1 LDPLGLQQKSA
12 VMRGADPVNF
22 QCLSQMMEAKE
33 DLAKQIIIEATPS
46 SIATI
51 ASIAA
56 SWPGLSH
63 HSYGIAEGH

>member
-1 LDPLGLQQKSA
+1 MGLQQKSA
-12 VMRGADPVNF
+12 VMRGDPVNF

-56 SWPGLSH
+56 S
-63 HSYGIAEGH
+63 

>member
-1 LDPLGLQQKSA
+1 MDPLGLQQKSA

-56 SWPGLSH
+56 S
-63 HSYGIAEGH
+63 